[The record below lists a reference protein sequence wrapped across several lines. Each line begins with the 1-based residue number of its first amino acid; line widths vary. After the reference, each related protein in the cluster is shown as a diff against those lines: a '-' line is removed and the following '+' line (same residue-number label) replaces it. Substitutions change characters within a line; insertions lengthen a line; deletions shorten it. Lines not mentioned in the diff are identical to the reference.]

1 MGGTSGGASSEV
13 KRARL
18 HGRDYGARV
27 DRQKARLMWLV
38 EDMGVDKFRQIVGEY
53 MGGVTLRTGVHPKAR
68 PPTALARACA
78 PVAI

>member
-1 MGGTSGGASSEV
+1 LGGTSGGASSEV

-38 EDMGVDKFRQIVGEY
+38 EDMG
-53 MGGVTLRTGVHPKAR
+53 GVTLRTGVHPKAR